1 MQGEVAAILGFGRFG
16 RALCEL
22 LDERGAEVRAWDP
35 HLPVE
40 PRFAVADRGALVAGA
55 ATVVVCAPIAAT
67 RDAIASIRPYL
78 SGAQLVM
85 DVGSVKLGP
94 AAVMD
99 ELLGDAVPWI
109 ATHPLFG
116 PSSLA
121 RGEPQRVVLCPSPR
135 HPEALARARRFF
147 TALDCSVIEQSA
159 DAHDQAMAQ
168 THALAFFIAK
178 GLIDI
183 GAGED
188 LAFVPPSFHA
198 IANAVESVREDAGHL
213 FFAIQHDNPHAPAAR
228 RALVDA
234 LQNVDDHLAQ
244 AAVAP
249 GQPGA
254 DVADPA
260 LEIPELTAAAPEL
273 LETRDHIDALDR
285 ELVELLARRV
295 QLSRRAGAVK
305 AARGLVVRDPARE
318 RALLESRAG
327 WGRERGLEG
336 VAVRELFELI
346 LRHSRGVQRR

>member
-40 PRFAVADRGALVAGA
+40 PRFAAPNREALVTGA

-67 RDAIASIRPYL
+67 REALASIQPYL
-78 SGAQLVM
+78 HGSQLVM

-94 AAVMD
+94 AAAMD

-121 RGEPQRVVLCPSPR
+121 RGEPQRVVLCPNPR
-135 HPEALARARRFF
+135 HPGALARARRFY
-147 TALDCSVIEQSA
+147 TSLDCSVIEQSA
-159 DAHDQAMAQ
+159 DEHDQAMAQ

-213 FFAIQHDNPHAPAAR
+213 FFAIQHDNPHASAAR
-228 RALVDA
+228 RALIDA

-244 AAVAP
+244 AMGVSANP
-249 GQPGA
+249 G
-254 DVADPA
+254 DPA
-260 LEIPELTAAAPEL
+260 LEIPEFSAAAPEL

-305 AARGLVVRDPARE
+305 AARGLVVRDPTRE

-327 WGRERGLEG
+327 WGSERGLEG

-346 LRHSRGVQRR
+346 LRQSRGVQRR